1 MAVEKVT
8 FTLPEELVRRLEK
21 IPSGKRSMVVK
32 EAVERELDRRAAVAM
47 LKRLRGKP
55 IWKESRHS
63 DLRGPK
69 DFASYRP
76 IRSRL
81 TG

>member
-8 FTLPEELVRRLEK
+8 FTLPEKLVRRLEK

-32 EAVERELDRRAAVAM
+32 EALERELDRRATAAM
-47 LKRLRGKP
+47 LKRLSGKP
-55 IWKESRHS
+55 IWKARRHP
-63 DLRGPK
+63 DLRCPR
-69 DFASYRP
+69 DFASYNT

>member
-32 EAVERELDRRAAVAM
+32 EALERELGRRAAVAM
-47 LKRLRGKP
+47 LKRLTGKP
-55 IWKESRHS
+55 IWKESRHP

-69 DFASYRP
+69 DFARYRS
-76 IRSRL
+76 IKSRL